1 MYIGLVCLLFSL
13 YMYYNQIML
22 TITVFNGY
30 WSFVHVVIK
39 ETRKHSQKLWKWNK
53 CKFYHKKSQD
63 GKRLRFKKK
72 WCSFSWPEDAFKILL
87 PVGLFLNIY
96 TCTYKALRVEDI
108 YVYINTLFYREV
120 AQRVE
125 PGKRPGNLAVVR
137 TNTGIIR
144 HNRKTIQ
151 LFSLNLFLLY
161 KTLSMLLSRDQL
173 CYNTIFLQV
182 LLCLLYKLFR
192 KCLPIF
198 FGKPAIVYF
207 ILGIK
212 KTLVSRYVSI
222 YCLLKF
228 QKWWHIFF
236 LFSKFFFK

>member
-1 MYIGLVCLLFSL
+1 MMLFF
-13 YMYYNQIML
+13 L
-22 TITVFNGY
+22 TKRCFWNITAC
-30 WSFVHVVIK
+30 WS
-39 ETRKHSQKLWKWNK
+39 
-53 CKFYHKKSQD
+53 
-63 GKRLRFKKK
+63 
-72 WCSFSWPEDAFKILL
+72 
-87 PVGLFLNIY
+87 FLNIY

-182 LLCLLYKLFR
+182 SLCLLYKLFR
-192 KCLPIF
+192 KCL
-198 FGKPAIVYF
+198 
-207 ILGIK
+207 L
-212 KTLVSRYVSI
+212 
-222 YCLLKF
+222 
-228 QKWWHIFF
+228 IFF
-236 LFSKFFFK
+236 LQASNCLFYSWYKKNLG

>member
-1 MYIGLVCLLFSL
+1 MYSSKKPESILRSYENGINVNFITRKVKMARDIDLKKMMLFF
-13 YMYYNQIML
+13 L
-22 TITVFNGY
+22 TKRCFWNITAC
-30 WSFVHVVIK
+30 WSF
-39 ETRKHSQKLWKWNK
+39 L
-53 CKFYHKKSQD
+53 D
-63 GKRLRFKKK
+63 
-72 WCSFSWPEDAFKILL
+72 
-87 PVGLFLNIY
+87 IY

-173 CYNTIFLQV
+173 CYNTIFVQV

-212 KTLVSRYVSI
+212 KKPWLADMSA
-222 YCLLKF
+222 
-228 QKWWHIFF
+228 
-236 LFSKFFFK
+236 

>member
-1 MYIGLVCLLFSL
+1 MMLFF
-13 YMYYNQIML
+13 L
-22 TITVFNGY
+22 TKRCFWNITAC
-30 WSFVHVVIK
+30 WS
-39 ETRKHSQKLWKWNK
+39 
-53 CKFYHKKSQD
+53 
-63 GKRLRFKKK
+63 
-72 WCSFSWPEDAFKILL
+72 
-87 PVGLFLNIY
+87 FLNIY
-96 TCTYKALRVEDI
+96 TCTFKALRVEDI
-108 YVYINTLFYREV
+108 YVYINTIFYREV

-173 CYNTIFLQV
+173 CYNSIFLQV
-182 LLCLLYKLFR
+182 SLCLLYKLFR

-198 FGKPAIVYF
+198 FCKPAIVYF

-222 YCLLKF
+222 NCLLKF

-236 LFSKFFFK
+236 LFSKIFFK